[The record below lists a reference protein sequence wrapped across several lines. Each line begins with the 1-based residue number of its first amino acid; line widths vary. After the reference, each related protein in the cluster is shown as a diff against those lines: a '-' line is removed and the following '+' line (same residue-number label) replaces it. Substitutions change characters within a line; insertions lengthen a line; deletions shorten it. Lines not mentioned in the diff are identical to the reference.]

1 MCRLLVF
8 SGEHSLYEQSFAPRG
23 LLSGSVNA
31 DGYGV
36 AWYTKERPARIAG
49 ARPIWYDDEL
59 PTTLA
64 AIESE
69 HVVAALRNAT
79 PGIPVDRSCLL
90 PLVHE
95 QWSLVLNG
103 FVPQFRKEHMRALRA
118 GLPEPQRWAPCGA
131 SHSWIEIDRDR
142 TVRREMP

>member
-1 MCRLLVF
+1 MCRLLAYIGEPTSLAHLVF
-8 SGEHSLYEQSFAPRG
+8 SGEHSLYEQSFAPRE

-103 FVPQFRKEHMRALRA
+103 FVPQFRKELHACAPRRAPGA
-118 GLPEPQRWAPCGA
+118 PEVGPVWRQP
-131 SHSWIEIDRDR
+131 
-142 TVRREMP
+142 